1 MLVLF
6 SWTAS
11 SGQTLQLGSDT
22 VHCYN
27 KQEMQAIATRVIEA
41 TECDT
46 VVSILEVEVAFRD
59 SVIEWTNGLVT
70 AKAKE
75 AELYKSM
82 LDDSKEMVKDL
93 EVNLDNE
100 IRDHKNTKVKWFASV
115 LVTVFIMT
123 FITR

>member
-1 MLVLF
+1 MLVSF

-27 KQEMQAIATRVIEA
+27 KSELQAIATRVIQA

-46 VVSILEVEVAFRD
+46 IVSMLEMEVTLRD
-59 SVIEWTNGLVT
+59 SIIEWSDGIAITKT
-70 AKAKE
+70 KE

-82 LDDSKEMVKDL
+82 LEDSKEMVKDL
-93 EVNLDNE
+93 EVNLDDE
-100 IRDHKNTKVKWFASV
+100 IRAHKRTKIKWYVSLGLTI
-115 LVTVFIMT
+115 LVMT
-123 FITR
+123 LITK